1 MTENP
6 YIKILV
12 WSIPVVFGAGGFY
25 AAAQGTSDK
34 VAAIEGRV
42 KESEKLLSDHTIK
55 GVAHSGTRARLDQ
68 FEKNQQQIL
77 ERQQRAV
84 SNIAAICQATGAQC
98 R

>member
-34 VAAIEGRV
+34 VAAIEVRV

-55 GVAHSGTRARLDQ
+55 GV
-68 FEKNQQQIL
+68 
-77 ERQQRAV
+77 
-84 SNIAAICQATGAQC
+84 
-98 R
+98 